1 MALLAPGQRLSG
13 RGPLG
18 PPGASPGSGSLGGG
32 VVLLGHARGDTPAI
46 ADRDAL
52 ILRPGPDVRAALPA
66 GRGPPR
72 PAPRPRPGPAR
83 VLDERRELACA
94 EFGMLVKPEDN
105 PVTRPSAPRGLPAA
119 PAGTGRP
126 GRHV

>member
-1 MALLAPGQRLSG
+1 MSALRSRL
-13 RGPLG
+13 
-18 PPGASPGSGSLGGG
+18 
-32 VVLLGHARGDTPAI
+32 
-46 ADRDAL
+46 DAV
-52 ILRPGPDVRAALPA
+52 RPGRR
-66 GRGPPR
+66 RG
-72 PAPRPRPGPAR
+72 PGPALR